1 MLDAINV
8 DEVTYDVS
16 VVINSESC
24 CEGGAGHI
32 ERRRRSAAVEE
43 TMLLSRRIN
52 ELTDDLPGST
62 AIEDVFAR
70 NQILFEPREISTA
83 DDVTV
88 RYHTWLHAQTSL
100 DDLNLQ
106 LMTEGAGVKSVIW
119 EHPKQ
124 RDLA

>member
-1 MLDAINV
+1 MKLSVRRNASQREI
-8 DEVTYDVS
+8 VTTPVGDRHVTEH
-16 VVINSESC
+16 V
-24 CEGGAGHI
+24 EG
-32 ERRRRSAAVEE
+32 
-43 TMLLSRRIN
+43 
-52 ELTDDLPGST
+52 
-62 AIEDVFAR
+62 VFAR